1 MFIIYSPPN
10 LYKMKK
16 LLLPSITLLVSISIL
31 VGFSSKKKTIHPG
44 TAASNAINC
53 VAPLNITA
61 ITDAEF
67 NARYNPNVVM
77 VRKNVYALS
86 AAEITSIKTGV
97 TAMKALPYTNKTSW
111 EYQAAIHGTTRPDN
125 LPSWNTCHQAGASFF
140 FLAWHRMYVY
150 FFERI
155 LRAKSG
161 NANLTLP
168 YWNYQTNAVI
178 PPDWRNSAASN
189 PLYDGSRSS
198 TLNGG
203 GSLPASIM
211 TSINNALDLVPYY
224 DFQTSLNGPHGSVH
238 TTINGNMK
246 NTNTAAKDPVFW
258 LHHCNIDRLWA
269 VWLRKCGGRA
279 NPTDAPW
286 LTKTYTFFDENGTA
300 VNMNG
305 SQVIKTATQLNYNY
319 DFSLII
325 NPCLVIANKWV
336 STQRT
341 FLLRKVAPLV
351 LDGRLNRTSFK
362 AEKPDEL
369 DNFMRTTK
377 KSRINFSSA
386 TAPEKLVISL
396 GGIKIDKM
404 PEGVIE
410 VYINL
415 PAGETPTSASKSFV
429 GLLDLFEAEHH
440 QNMKGMGEPDD
451 IEMDASKAAQALG
464 LTLAGLKNAEIS
476 LVVRG
481 NSLRGAE
488 VKTEAKVTIQ
498 RTNFSILQLNK

>member
-1 MFIIYSPPN
+1 
-10 LYKMKK
+10 MKK
-16 LLLPSITLLVSISIL
+16 LLLPSVTLLVSILIL

-44 TAASNAINC
+44 TAASKAINC
-53 VAPLNITA
+53 VVPLNITA

-67 NARYNPNVVM
+67 KARYNPNVVM
-77 VRKNVYALS
+77 VRKNVYSLS

-125 LPSWNTCHQAGASFF
+125 LPSWNTCHMPGASFF

-161 NANLTLP
+161 NASLTLP

-178 PPDWRNSAASN
+178 PPDWRSSAAGN
-189 PLYDGSRSS
+189 PLYDGTRSS
-198 TLNGG
+198 TLNAG

-211 TSINNALDLVPYY
+211 TGINNALALVPYY
-224 DFQTSLNGPHGSVH
+224 DFQTNLNGPHGSVH
-238 TTINGNMK
+238 TTINGNMYS
-246 NTNTAAKDPVFW
+246 TSTAAKDPVFW

-269 VWLRKCGGRA
+269 AWLRKCNGQA
-279 NPTDAPW
+279 NPTDNPW

-300 VNMNG
+300 VSMNG
-305 SQVIKTATQLNYNY
+305 SQVVNTAGQLNYKY
-319 DFSLII
+319 DFPLITA
-325 NPCLVIANKWV
+325 CVIKANKWV
-336 STQRT
+336 FTQRT
-341 FLLRKVAPLV
+341 LLIRKVAPLI
-351 LDGRLNRTSFK
+351 LDGRIQKTIFRQEK
-362 AEKPDEL
+362 ADGL
-369 DNFMRTTK
+369 DNFIKTTK
-377 KSRINFSSA
+377 KSRINFSST
-386 TAPEKLVISL
+386 TAPEKLMITL
-396 GGIKIDKM
+396 GGIRIDKM
-404 PEGVIE
+404 PEGVVE
-410 VYINL
+410 VYLNL
-415 PAGETPTSASKSFV
+415 PAGETPTSSSKSFV

-440 QNMKGMGEPDD
+440 QKMKDMGEPDD

-464 LTLAGLKNAEIS
+464 LTLADLKNAEIS

-481 NSLRGAE
+481 NSLRGVE

-498 RTNFSILQLNK
+498 RTNFSIYQLNK